1 VLPGQCLYIK
11 SRDNYNDGTNYTSY
25 LASAMVP
32 HNYSIVLTN
41 DLGIIVTNS
50 EGEAGAGA
58 YGDNVITTVE
68 IYNGSTKETGW
79 SIEVTP
85 SDGVSYEE
93 VKGKDNTYKVTGLTA
108 DSGVLTFTATNA
120 LVDNVT
126 LVTTFGVS
134 KLKAGAAGGDGAS
147 ATLCYIESSKGT
159 LLSSGDTGKVKLTAK
174 IFIGDTE
181 FDKYENL

>member
-1 VLPGQCLYIK
+1 
-11 SRDNYNDGTNYTSY
+11 
-25 LASAMVP
+25 
-32 HNYSIVLTN
+32 LTN
-41 DLGIIVTNS
+41 DQGVIVTNY

-58 YGDNVITTVE
+58 YGDNVTTTVE

-93 VKGKDNTYKVTGLTA
+93 VKGKDNTYKVTELTT

-134 KLKAGAAGGDGAS
+134 KLKAGEPGGEGTAGAS

-174 IFIGDTE
+174 IFIGNIE